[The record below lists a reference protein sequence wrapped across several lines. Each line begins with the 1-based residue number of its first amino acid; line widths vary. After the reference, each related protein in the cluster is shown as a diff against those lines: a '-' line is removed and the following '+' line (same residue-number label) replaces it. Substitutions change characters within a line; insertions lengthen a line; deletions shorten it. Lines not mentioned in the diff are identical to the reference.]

1 MLSAGSCLDVC
12 MVARS
17 FAVVLHKCHIFPP
30 LPVWSCGLSGAW
42 PAGPLPPLF
51 WKTAPKARSD
61 RQGRNKMLHDGAV
74 KDCKALGFY
83 LKHKYL
89 QD

>member
-17 FAVVLHKCHIFPP
+17 FAVVLHKCHIFPA

-51 WKTAPKARSD
+51 WKLHQKHAVISKART
-61 RQGRNKMLHDGAV
+61 RCYTMKR
-74 KDCKALGFY
+74 
-83 LKHKYL
+83 
-89 QD
+89 